1 MSHDVTITTA
11 GKRVT
16 VENGDTLL
24 DAAMAAG
31 IDYPHSCRAGRCGA
45 CKSRLVEG
53 EVELLPHTRFSLS
66 DEERDAGLILAC
78 RALPRRD
85 CTVAWLLD
93 DDARAAHPVRK
104 VEGTVVA
111 LDDLTHDIKR
121 IRLRL
126 ADGERLAFTAGQYAQ
141 VTFPGCPTR
150 EYSMANRPDEP
161 ILEFHV
167 RHVPGGTTST
177 HVASRLTVGDRVAV
191 EGPFGSSY
199 LREKHAGPIV
209 AVAGGSGLAPVKSIV
224 ETALAAGMR
233 QPIRLYIGVRD
244 ERDVYL
250 ESHLQQLAAR
260 HTNLKIHVVLSEP
273 TGPTGRST
281 GLVTETMAANES
293 ELSDCRAYLA
303 GPPPMVE
310 AASEL
315 LLAHGVQADR
325 IHADA
330 FYTSADRERDSG
342 SPATQAIPG
351 DADTPCSCCQSNAS

>member
-1 MSHDVTITTA
+1 MSHDVQITTA
-11 GKRVT
+11 GKAIT
-16 VENGDTLL
+16 VEDGDTLL

-53 EVELLPHTRFSLS
+53 EVEMLPHTRFSLT

-78 RALPRRD
+78 CALPRRD

-93 DDARAAHPVRK
+93 DEERAAHPVRK
-104 VEGTVVA
+104 VHGTVVA

-121 IRLRL
+121 VRLRL
-126 ADGERLAFTAGQYAQ
+126 EDGERLAFTAGQYAQ

-150 EYSMANRPDEP
+150 EYSMANHPDEP
-161 ILEFHV
+161 SLEFHV
-167 RHVPGGTTST
+167 RHVPGGTTSA
-177 HVASRLTVGDRVAV
+177 HVARELAVGDSVQV

-199 LREKHAGPIV
+199 LRERHAGPIV
-209 AVAGGSGLAPVKSIV
+209 VVGGGSGLAPVKSIV

-233 QPIRLYIGVRD
+233 QPIHLYFGARD

-250 ESHLQQLAAR
+250 EPQLQRLAAR
-260 HTNLKIHVVLSEP
+260 HANLQIHIVLSEP
-273 TGPTGRST
+273 TGSTGRTT
-281 GLVTETMAANES
+281 GLVTEAMAMKW
-293 ELSDCRAYLA
+293 DRVTGCRAYLA

-310 AASEL
+310 AVTEL
-315 LLAHGVQADR
+315 LLARGVASDN

-330 FYTSADRERDSG
+330 FYTAADRDAM
-342 SPATQAIPG
+342 ATAPQALQSETEKG
-351 DADTPCSCCQSNAS
+351 SCCQSTPPPR

>member
-93 DDARAAHPVRK
+93 DEARAAHPVRK
-104 VEGTVVA
+104 VYGTVVA

-121 IRLRL
+121 VRLHL
-126 ADGERLAFTAGQYAQ
+126 ENGERLAFSAGQYAQ

-177 HVASRLTVGDRVAV
+177 HVASRLSVDDRVQV

-209 AVAGGSGLAPVKSIV
+209 AVAGGSGLAPVKSII

-260 HTNLKIHVVLSEP
+260 HANLQIHIVLSEP
-273 TGPTGRST
+273 TRPTERST
-281 GLVTETMAANES
+281 GLVTETMVANES
-293 ELSDCRAYLA
+293 ELSGCRAYLA

-310 AASEL
+310 AAAEL
-315 LLAHGVQADR
+315 LAARGVSADR

-330 FYTSADRERDSG
+330 FYTSADRESASG
-342 SPATQAIPG
+342 SPAVQAIQD
-351 DADTPCSCCQSNAS
+351 DADTPRSCCQSNAS

>member
-1 MSHDVTITTA
+1 MSHDVQITTA
-11 GKRVT
+11 GQTIT
-16 VENGDTLL
+16 VEDGDTLL

-45 CKSRLVEG
+45 CKTRLVEG
-53 EVELLPHTRFSLS
+53 EVDLLPHTRFSLT

-121 IRLRL
+121 VQLRL
-126 ADGERLAFTAGQYAQ
+126 EGDERLAFTAGQYAQ

-199 LREKHAGPIV
+199 LRERHAGPIV
-209 AVAGGSGLAPVKSIV
+209 AVAGGSGLAPVKSIL

-233 QPIRLYIGVRD
+233 QPIHLYIGVRD

-250 ESHLQQLAAR
+250 EAHFQDLAAR
-260 HTNLKIHVVLSEP
+260 HANLQVNIVLSEP
-273 TGPTGRST
+273 TGSTERAT
-281 GLVTETMAANES
+281 GLVTEFMAANEDGLTS
-293 ELSDCRAYLA
+293 YRAYLA

-310 AASEL
+310 AATEL
-315 LLAHGVQADR
+315 LAARGVPADH

-330 FYTSADRERDSG
+330 FYTSADRE
-342 SPATQAIPG
+342 PTAVTPEEQAAQS
-351 DADTPCSCCQSNAS
+351 DANAACSCCQSTAS